1 MRLGLSLR
9 LICAMI
15 PTLTTCQSSPSTRC
29 GEPAMMSPAPTLTT
43 RQPIETAAFSA
54 RLRFSVTWK
63 SGSEATHGSMRG
75 GEHEGSMH
83 AWEGHGHLEDR
94 ERRLPP
100 EVDAARVD
108 RLGLRKVD
116 QLVRVRVRV
125 RWGYAS
131 GLG

>member
-1 MRLGLSLR
+1 MR

-63 SGSEATHGSMRG
+63 CGRRTSTVADTIRGWKHAAG
-75 GEHEGSMH
+75 GERRD
-83 AWEGHGHLEDR
+83 WEG
-94 ERRLPP
+94 
-100 EVDAARVD
+100 
-108 RLGLRKVD
+108 
-116 QLVRVRVRV
+116 
-125 RWGYAS
+125 
-131 GLG
+131 